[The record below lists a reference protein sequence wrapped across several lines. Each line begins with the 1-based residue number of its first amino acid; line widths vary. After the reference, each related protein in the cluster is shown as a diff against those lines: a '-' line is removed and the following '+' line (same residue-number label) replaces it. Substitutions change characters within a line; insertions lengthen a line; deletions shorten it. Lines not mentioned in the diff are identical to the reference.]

1 MVADYGGH
9 RLADTGK
16 GVRFKT
22 SITILGEMACPLARQ
37 EIPTEH
43 RKLIVSGY
51 SLVSLLQATASS
63 SMV

>member
-1 MVADYGGH
+1 MVADYGGR
-9 RLADTGK
+9 RLADRRK
-16 GVRFKT
+16 RVRFKT
-22 SITILGEMACPLARQ
+22 FITMLGEMACSLARQ

-51 SLVSLLQATASS
+51 SLVSLLQAMASR